1 MNSFARMTLEELK
14 AALVQINTQMET
26 LEEREPSNES
36 SKEHKDWEAECE
48 ALAVQS
54 ETVMT
59 WIDRKMSEGLK

>member
-1 MNSFARMTLEELK
+1 MKEFAQMSLEELK
-14 AALVQINTQMET
+14 AALAQINTQMEA